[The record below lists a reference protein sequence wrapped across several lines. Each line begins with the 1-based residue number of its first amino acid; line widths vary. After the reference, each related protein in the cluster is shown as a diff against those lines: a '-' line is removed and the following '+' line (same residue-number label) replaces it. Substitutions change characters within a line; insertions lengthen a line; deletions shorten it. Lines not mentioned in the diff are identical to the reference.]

1 MDLQY
6 YLQQL
11 VNGICLGGMYALM
24 SVGYSL
30 VYSIMSFSNF
40 AHGGVIMVGAY
51 VGFFALTALKV
62 PFLVAFLL
70 CGVGSGLLAV
80 IIERLVYSPLR
91 KRRAPSLYF
100 IISAMGASIFLE
112 NFVIA
117 TIDGT
122 PRNYPTLFSNSIK
135 IGSLSLGLD
144 SLLMIIVSAV
154 LMIIVSAVSLFVLM
168 IIIQKTKIG
177 LAIRACSYNE
187 KAGTLMGINSSLV
200 IFVVFLM
207 GGVLAGFAG
216 MLYGMRFIVK
226 PTIGQVT
233 NKSFVA
239 AVFGGLGSLP
249 GAIVG
254 SLLLGIMEIFV
265 ASINSSLRDLFVY
278 ALLILVLII
287 KPSGLMG
294 KPVEDKA

>member
-144 SLLMIIVSAV
+144 SLLMIVVA
-154 LMIIVSAVSLFVLM
+154 AVSLLILM

-177 LAIRACSYNE
+177 LAIRACAYNE

-249 GAIVG
+249 GAIIG

-294 KPVEDKA
+294 KFVEDKA

>member
-1 MDLQY
+1 MGIEY
-6 YLQQL
+6 FLQQL

-30 VYSIMSFSNF
+30 VYSIMNFSNF

-51 VGFFALTALKV
+51 VGYFALTALNV
-62 PFLVAFLL
+62 PFLPAFLL

-91 KRRAPSLYF
+91 KRHAPSLYF

-122 PRNYPTLFSNSIK
+122 PRNYPPIFDNRIN
-135 IGSLSLGLD
+135 IGGISLGVD
-144 SLLMIIVSAV
+144 SLLMIVVSAV
-154 LMIIVSAVSLFVLM
+154 ALLILMF
-168 IIIQKTKIG
+168 IIQKTKVG
-177 LAIRACSYNE
+177 LAIRACSYSE
-187 KAGTLMGINSSLV
+187 KASTLMGINGDLV
-200 IFVVFLM
+200 IFIIFLM

-254 SLLLGIMEIFV
+254 SVLLGIMEIGR
-265 ASINSSLRDLFVY
+265 ASCRERV
-278 ALLILVLII
+278 
-287 KPSGLMG
+287 
-294 KPVEDKA
+294 

>member
-91 KRRAPSLYF
+91 KRKAPSLYF

-154 LMIIVSAVSLFVLM
+154 SLLVLM

-254 SLLLGIMEIFV
+254 SLLLGIKEIFV

>member
-154 LMIIVSAVSLFVLM
+154 SLLVLM

-278 ALLILVLII
+278 ALLIIVLII

>member
-1 MDLQY
+1 
-6 YLQQL
+6 
-11 VNGICLGGMYALM
+11 MYALM

-30 VYSIMSFSNF
+30 VYSIMNFSNF

-51 VGFFALTALKV
+51 VGYFALTAMNV
-62 PFLVAFLL
+62 PFLPAFLL

-91 KRRAPSLYF
+91 KRHAPSLYF

-122 PRNYPTLFSNSIK
+122 PRNYPPIFDNRIN
-135 IGSLSLGLD
+135 IGGISLGVD
-144 SLLMIIVSAV
+144 SLLMIVVSAV
-154 LMIIVSAVSLFVLM
+154 ALLILMF
-168 IIIQKTKIG
+168 IIQKTKVG
-177 LAIRACSYNE
+177 LAIRACSYSE
-187 KAGTLMGINSSLV
+187 KASTLMGINGDLV
-200 IFVVFLM
+200 IFIIFLM

-254 SLLLGIMEIFV
+254 SVLLGIMEIFV
-265 ASINSSLRDLFVY
+265 ASFNSNLRDLFVY
-278 ALLILVLII
+278 GLLILVLVI

-294 KPVEDKA
+294 KVVEDKA

>member
-1 MDLQY
+1 MGIEY

-30 VYSIMSFSNF
+30 VYSIMNFSNF

-51 VGFFALTALKV
+51 IGYYALTALGC
-62 PFLVAFLL
+62 PFPVAFLI
-70 CGVGSGLLAV
+70 CGVGSGLLA
-80 IIERLVYSPLR
+80 ILIERLVYSPLR
-91 KRRAPSLYF
+91 KRHAPSLYF

-122 PRNYPTLFSNSIK
+122 PRNYPTIFASSIS
-135 IGSLSLGLD
+135 IGGLSLGVD

-154 LMIIVSAVSLFVLM
+154 ALLLLMFIIK
-168 IIIQKTKIG
+168 KTKIG

-187 KAGTLMGINSSLV
+187 KASTLMGVNGDMV
-200 IFVVFLM
+200 IFTVFMM

-226 PTIGQVT
+226 PTIGLVT

-249 GAIVG
+249 GAILG

-265 ASINSSLRDLFVY
+265 ASWNSALRDLFVY
-278 ALLILVLII
+278 GLLILVLVV

-294 KPVEDKA
+294 KVTEDKA

>member
-70 CGVGSGLLAV
+70 CGLGSGLLAI

-135 IGSLSLGLD
+135 IGSISLGLD
-144 SLLMIIVSAV
+144 SLLMIIVA
-154 LMIIVSAVSLFVLM
+154 AVSLLILM

-177 LAIRACSYNE
+177 LAIRACAYNE
-187 KAGTLMGINSSLV
+187 RAGTLMGINSSLV

-249 GAIVG
+249 GAIIG

-294 KPVEDKA
+294 KFVEDKA

>member
-122 PRNYPTLFSNSIK
+122 PRNYPTLFSNSIR
-135 IGSLSLGLD
+135 IGSISLGLD
-144 SLLMIIVSAV
+144 SLLMIVVA
-154 LMIIVSAVSLFVLM
+154 AVSLLILM

-177 LAIRACSYNE
+177 LAIRACAYNE

-249 GAIVG
+249 GAIIG

-294 KPVEDKA
+294 KFVEDKA

>member
-1 MDLQY
+1 MEY
-6 YLQQL
+6 FLQQL

-30 VYSIMSFSNF
+30 VYSIMNFSNF

-51 VGFFALTALKV
+51 VGYYALTALGC

-70 CGVGSGLLAV
+70 CGVGSGVLAC
-80 IIERLVYSPLR
+80 ILERFVYSPLR
-91 KRRAPSLYF
+91 KRNAPSLYF

-122 PRNYPTLFSNSIK
+122 PRNYPTIFNNSIK
-135 IGSLSLGLD
+135 IGGIALGMD
-144 SLLMIIVSAV
+144 SLLMIVVSVVALLV
-154 LMIIVSAVSLFVLM
+154 LVF
-168 IIIQKTKIG
+168 IIQKTKVG

-187 KAGTLMGINSSLV
+187 KAATLMGVNGSLV
-200 IFVVFLM
+200 IFIVFLM

-216 MLYGMRFIVK
+216 MLYGMRYIVK
-226 PTIGQVT
+226 PTIGLVT

-249 GAIVG
+249 GAILG
-254 SLLLGIMEIFV
+254 SVLLGIMEIFV
-265 ASINSSLRDLFVY
+265 ASFNSSLRDLFVY
-278 ALLILVLII
+278 GLLIIVLIVR
-287 KPSGLMG
+287 PSGLMG
-294 KPVEDKA
+294 KVTEDKA

>member
-1 MDLQY
+1 MGIEY
-6 YLQQL
+6 FLQQL

-30 VYSIMSFSNF
+30 VYSIMNFSNF

-51 VGFFALTALKV
+51 VGYFALTSLNV
-62 PFLVAFLL
+62 PFFPAFLL
-70 CGVGSGLLAV
+70 CGLGSGLLAV

-91 KRRAPSLYF
+91 KRHAPSLYF

-122 PRNYPTLFSNSIK
+122 PRNYPPIFDNRISIGG
-135 IGSLSLGLD
+135 ISLGVD
-144 SLLMIIVSAV
+144 SLLMIVVSSVALLI
-154 LMIIVSAVSLFVLM
+154 LMF
-168 IIIQKTKIG
+168 IIQKTKVG
-177 LAIRACSYNE
+177 LAIRACAYSE
-187 KAGTLMGINSSLV
+187 KASTLMGINGDLV
-200 IFVVFLM
+200 IFIIFLM

-216 MLYGMRFIVK
+216 I
-226 PTIGQVT
+226 
-233 NKSFVA
+233 
-239 AVFGGLGSLP
+239 GGLGSLP

-254 SLLLGIMEIFV
+254 SVLLGIMEIFV
-265 ASINSSLRDLFVY
+265 ASFNSNLRDLFVY

-294 KPVEDKA
+294 KVVEDKA

>member
-1 MDLQY
+1 
-6 YLQQL
+6 
-11 VNGICLGGMYALM
+11 MYALM

-70 CGVGSGLLAV
+70 CGLGSGLLAV

-122 PRNYPTLFSNSIK
+122 PRNYPTLFSNSITL
-135 IGSLSLGLD
+135 GSISRGVD
-144 SLLMIIVSAV
+144 SLLMIV
-154 LMIIVSAVSLFVLM
+154 VSAVSLLILM
-168 IIIQKTKIG
+168 FIIQKTKIKVDEEG
-177 LAIRACSYNE
+177 IEAAFDVENE
-187 KAGTLMGINSSLV
+187 VSDKVRS
-200 IFVVFLM
+200 
-207 GGVLAGFAG
+207 GVWVGDC
-216 MLYGMRFIVK
+216 FIYMNATSNKLCYCVG
-226 PTIGQVT
+226 GQVFT
-233 NKSFVA
+233 V
-239 AVFGGLGSLP
+239 
-249 GAIVG
+249 
-254 SLLLGIMEIFV
+254 
-265 ASINSSLRDLFVY
+265 
-278 ALLILVLII
+278 ALLDLNRF
-287 KPSGLMG
+287 KEF
-294 KPVEDKA
+294 KTFA

>member
-6 YLQQL
+6 IFQQL
-11 VNGICLGGMYALM
+11 VNGVCLGGMYALM

-30 VYSIMSFSNF
+30 VYSIMNFSNF

-51 VGFFALTALKV
+51 IGYYALTALGCG
-62 PFLVAFLL
+62 FLPAFVL
-70 CGVGSGLLAV
+70 CGLGSGALA
-80 IIERLVYSPLR
+80 ILIERLVYTPLR
-91 KRRAPSLYF
+91 KRHAPPLYF

-117 TIDGT
+117 TLDGT
-122 PRNYPTLFSNSIK
+122 PRNYPALFDNSIR
-135 IGSLSLGLD
+135 IGGLSLGVD
-144 SLLMIIVSAV
+144 SLLMILVSAAALLI
-154 LMIIVSAVSLFVLM
+154 LMF
-168 IIIQKTKIG
+168 IIQKTKVG
-177 LAIRACSYNE
+177 LAIRACSYSE
-187 KAGTLMGINSSLV
+187 RAAALMGINGSLV
-200 IFVVFLM
+200 IFAVFLM
-207 GGVLAGFAG
+207 GGVLAGCAG

-249 GAIVG
+249 GAILG
-254 SLLLGIMEIFV
+254 SLLLGIMEILV
-265 ASINSSLRDLFVY
+265 ASFNSSLRDLFVY
-278 ALLILVLII
+278 ALLILVLVV

-294 KPVEDKA
+294 RVVEDKA

>member
-154 LMIIVSAVSLFVLM
+154 SLFVLM

>member
-70 CGVGSGLLAV
+70 CGLGSGLLAI

-135 IGSLSLGLD
+135 IGSISLGLD
-144 SLLMIIVSAV
+144 SLLMIIVA
-154 LMIIVSAVSLFVLM
+154 AVSLLVLM

-177 LAIRACSYNE
+177 LAIRACAYNE

-249 GAIVG
+249 GAIIG

-294 KPVEDKA
+294 KFVEDKA

>member
-1 MDLQY
+1 MDPQY

-51 VGFFALTALKV
+51 VGYFALTALHV
-62 PFLVAFLL
+62 PFLAAFLL
-70 CGVGSGLLAV
+70 CGLGSGLLAI

-144 SLLMIIVSAV
+144 SL

-278 ALLILVLII
+278 ALLIIVLII

>member
-1 MDLQY
+1 MGIEY

-30 VYSIMSFSNF
+30 VYSIMNFSNF

-51 VGFFALTALKV
+51 IGYFALTALGC
-62 PFLVAFLL
+62 PFLVTFLL
-70 CGVGSGLLAV
+70 CGLGSGLLA
-80 IIERLVYSPLR
+80 IILERLVYSPLR

-112 NFVIA
+112 NLVIA
-117 TIDGT
+117 VIDGT
-122 PRNYPTLFSNSIK
+122 PRNYPELFSASLH
-135 IGSLSLGLD
+135 IGNLSLGYD
-144 SLLMIIVSAV
+144 SLLMIIVT
-154 LMIIVSAVSLFVLM
+154 AVSLLLLM
-168 IIIQKTKIG
+168 FIIQKTKIG

-187 KAGTLMGINSSLV
+187 KAATLMGINGDLV
-200 IFVVFLM
+200 IFVIFLM

-226 PTIGQVT
+226 PTIGLIT

-249 GAIVG
+249 GAILG

-265 ASINSSLRDLFVY
+265 ASWNSAYRDLFVY
-278 ALLILVLII
+278 ALLIIVLVV

-294 KPVEDKA
+294 KVTEDKA

>member
-154 LMIIVSAVSLFVLM
+154 SLLVLM

>member
-91 KRRAPSLYF
+91 KRKAPSLYF

-154 LMIIVSAVSLFVLM
+154 SLLVLM

-278 ALLILVLII
+278 ALLIIVLII

>member
-1 MDLQY
+1 MGIEY
-6 YLQQL
+6 FLQQL

-30 VYSIMSFSNF
+30 VYSIMNFSNF

-51 VGFFALTALKV
+51 VGYFALTALNV
-62 PFLVAFLL
+62 PFLPAFLL

-91 KRRAPSLYF
+91 KRHAPSLYF
-100 IISAMGASIFLE
+100 IISAMGASIFLDTRI
-112 NFVIA
+112 N
-117 TIDGT
+117 
-122 PRNYPTLFSNSIK
+122 
-135 IGSLSLGLD
+135 IGGISLGVD
-144 SLLMIIVSAV
+144 SLLMIVVSAV
-154 LMIIVSAVSLFVLM
+154 ALLILMF
-168 IIIQKTKIG
+168 IIQKTKVG
-177 LAIRACSYNE
+177 LAIRACSYSE
-187 KAGTLMGINSSLV
+187 KASTLMGINGDLV
-200 IFVVFLM
+200 IFIIFLM

-254 SLLLGIMEIFV
+254 SVLLGIMEIFV
-265 ASINSSLRDLFVY
+265 ASFNSNLRDLFVY
-278 ALLILVLII
+278 GLLILVLVI

-294 KPVEDKA
+294 KVVEDKA

>member
-1 MDLQY
+1 MGIEY
-6 YLQQL
+6 FLQQL

-30 VYSIMSFSNF
+30 VYSIMNFSNF

-51 VGFFALTALKV
+51 VGYFALTALNV
-62 PFLVAFLL
+62 PFLPAFLL

-91 KRRAPSLYF
+91 KRHAPSLYF

-117 TIDGT
+117 TIDG
-122 PRNYPTLFSNSIK
+122 I
-135 IGSLSLGLD
+135 SLGVD
-144 SLLMIIVSAV
+144 SLLMIVVSAV
-154 LMIIVSAVSLFVLM
+154 ALLILMF
-168 IIIQKTKIG
+168 IIQKTKVG
-177 LAIRACSYNE
+177 LAIRACSYSE
-187 KAGTLMGINSSLV
+187 KASTLMGINGDLV
-200 IFVVFLM
+200 IFIIFLM

-254 SLLLGIMEIFV
+254 SVLLGIMEIFV
-265 ASINSSLRDLFVY
+265 ASFNSNLRDLFVY
-278 ALLILVLII
+278 GLLILVLVI

-294 KPVEDKA
+294 KVVEDKA

>member
-70 CGVGSGLLAV
+70 CGLGSGLLAI

-135 IGSLSLGLD
+135 IGSISLGLD
-144 SLLMIIVSAV
+144 SLLMIVVA
-154 LMIIVSAVSLFVLM
+154 AVSLLALM

-177 LAIRACSYNE
+177 LAIRACAYNE

-249 GAIVG
+249 GAIIG

-294 KPVEDKA
+294 RFVEDKA